1 MKAGLFPLIAIPTVY
16 MNLNKTCS
24 EITRVKICGITTVED
39 CSMAVRA
46 GADAIGLI
54 FYKKSAR
61 FLEML
66 KAREIMRVMPPFVSS
81 VALFVDPQPDQVS
94 DVIQSVQPDLLQFHG
109 NESVEFCE
117 QFEKNYIKAIRVH
130 KNIDLIQ
137 LSEYYSSAK
146 GLLLDSFVEGEKG
159 GTGVTF
165 DWDLIP
171 EGLSCPIILAGGL
184 NPNNVGMAISK
195 VKPWAVDVS
204 SGIEASPGVKDI
216 NKIKAFFQGVK
227 RCK

>member
-1 MKAGLFPLIAIPTVY
+1 MNAGVFPLIAILMVC
-16 MNLNKTCS
+16 MNINIS
-24 EITRVKICGITTVED
+24 EITRVKVCGITTAED
-39 CSMAVRA
+39 CSLVVEA
-46 GADAIGLI
+46 GADAIGFI

-61 FLEML
+61 FVETP
-66 KAREIMRVMPPFVSS
+66 KAREIMRGMPPFVSS

-94 DVIQSVQPDLLQFHG
+94 DVIKSVQPDLLQFHG

-117 QFEKNYIKAIRVH
+117 QFDKNYIKAIRVH

-137 LSEYYSSAK
+137 LSDYYSSAK

-165 DWDLIP
+165 DWELIP
-171 EGLSCPIILAGGL
+171 DELPCPIILAGGL

-204 SGIEASPGVKDI
+204 SGVEASPGVKDI

-227 RCK
+227 RCE